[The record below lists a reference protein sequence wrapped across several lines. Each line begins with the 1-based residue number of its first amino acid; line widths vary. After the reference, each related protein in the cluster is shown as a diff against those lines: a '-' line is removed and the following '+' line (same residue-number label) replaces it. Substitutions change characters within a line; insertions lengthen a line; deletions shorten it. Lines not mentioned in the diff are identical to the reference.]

1 MSVSTRGSID
11 GRVRGGKGAPGRF
24 RPEPVPSTI
33 SRMDQTISAA
43 PAEDP
48 LYLPDQW
55 ALDPKVTYLNH
66 GAFGSVPR
74 PVLEERRRWQD
85 KIDANPMGFY
95 RRVMD
100 GAIDRSRLAIA
111 RFLGADDEG
120 VGLCLNAT
128 TGVAAALGSVRLA
141 PGDRILT
148 TDHIYG
154 PVLWAAEVAAQRAGA
169 EVDVAKVSLAGDDD
183 ETVNEILAAVTDD
196 TRLAVVDHIS
206 SSTAKLFPVEGIV
219 KALKERGVKVLIDA
233 AHAPG
238 AVDVKLDAL
247 GADYW
252 TGNLHKWA
260 SAPRGTAAI
269 YAAREL
275 REGFE
280 SVPISWR
287 RPEGFPHSFSK
298 IATEDVTGWLAA
310 PASLKFFETL
320 GWEAVR
326 KRNNALAQTGQ
337 QLIAAEIGVSASL
350 ESMPGGGTGGCYPIP
365 MRLLPVPGVAATRE
379 AAVAFTNRLA
389 IDYAIECPVDVWNG
403 QVLLRISAQ
412 LYNAIGDYERL
423 ATALKEILAG

>member
-1 MSVSTRGSID
+1 MG
-11 GRVRGGKGAPGRF
+11 PERF
-24 RPEPVPSTI
+24 RPAAGKSTI
-33 SRMDQTISAA
+33 RPMDRTISAA

-66 GAFGSVPR
+66 GALGSAPR

-85 KIDANPMGFY
+85 RIDANPMGFY

-100 GAIDRSRLAIA
+100 GEVDRARLATA

-128 TGVAAALGSVRLA
+128 TGVAAVLGSFMLA

-148 TDHIYG
+148 TDHVYG
-154 PVLWAAEVAAQRAGA
+154 PVLWAAQVAAQRAAA
-169 EVDVAKVSLAGDDD
+169 EVDVVNVPLAGDNE
-183 ETVNEILAAVTDD
+183 ETARAILAAVTED
-196 TRLAVVDHIS
+196 TRLAIIDHIS
-206 SSTAKLFPVEGIV
+206 SATAKLFPIEPLVRE
-219 KALKERGVKVLIDA
+219 LRTRGVKILIDA

-238 AVDVKLDAL
+238 AVDVNLEAL

-260 SAPRGTAAI
+260 CTPRGTAAI

-275 REGFE
+275 REGLE

-287 RPEGFPHSFSK
+287 RPEGFPHSFGK

-310 PASLKFFETL
+310 PAALKFFEEL

-326 KRNNALAQTGQ
+326 KRNNALAQAGQ
-337 QLIAAEIGVSASL
+337 HLVAAEIGVSAGL
-350 ESMPGGGTGGCYPIP
+350 ESMPGRVEDDYPIP
-365 MRLLPVPGVAATRE
+365 MRLLPVPGIAATRE
-379 AAVAFTNRLA
+379 AATAFTERLA
-389 IDYAIECPVDVWNG
+389 IDYAIECPVEAWNG
-403 QVLLRISAQ
+403 QVLLRVSAQ
-412 LYNAIGDYERL
+412 LYNGIADYERL
-423 ATALKEILAG
+423 AAALKDLLSR

>member
-1 MSVSTRGSID
+1 MAVRSPGKAAPQRAPWALPA
-11 GRVRGGKGAPGRF
+11 RGGPVYD
-24 RPEPVPSTI
+24 RP
-33 SRMDQTISAA
+33 MDRTISAV
-43 PAEDP
+43 PAQDP
-48 LYLPDQW
+48 LYLPDRW

-85 KIDANPMGFY
+85 LIDANPMGFY
-95 RRVMD
+95 RRVLD
-100 GAIDRSRLAIA
+100 SEIDRSRLAVA

-128 TGVAAALGSVRLA
+128 TGIAAVLGSIKLA

-154 PVLWAAEVAAQRAGA
+154 PVLWAAQVAAQRAGA
-169 EVDVAKVSLAGDDD
+169 EVDAVHVPLDGDDE
-183 ETVNEILAAVTDD
+183 ETVAVILAAVTDE
-196 TRLAVVDHIS
+196 TRLAIIDHIAS
-206 SSTAKLFPVEGIV
+206 ATAKLFPVERLV
-219 KALKERGVKVLIDA
+219 PELRARGVTVLIDA

-238 AVDVKLDAL
+238 SVEVNLQAL

-260 SAPRGTAAI
+260 CAPRGTAAI

-275 REGFE
+275 REDIE

-310 PASLKFFETL
+310 PAALTFFEEL
-320 GWEAVR
+320 GWDAVR
-326 KRNNALAQTGQ
+326 RRNNALAQAGQ
-337 QLIAAEIGVSASL
+337 HLLAAELGVSTRL
-350 ESMPGGGTGGCYPIP
+350 ESMPDRGEDGYPIP

-379 AAVAFTNRLA
+379 AAAAMTDRLA
-389 IDYAIECPVDVWNG
+389 IDYAIECPVEAWNG
-403 QVLLRISAQ
+403 QTLLRISAQ
-412 LYNAIGDYERL
+412 LYNGIADYERL
-423 ATALKEILAG
+423 AVALKDLLAR

>member
-1 MSVSTRGSID
+1 MAVCAT
-11 GRVRGGKGAPGRF
+11 GKAPPDRF
-24 RPEPVPSTI
+24 RPAAVPSTI
-33 SRMDQTISAA
+33 GRMDRTISAA
-43 PAEDP
+43 TAEDP

-55 ALDPKVTYLNH
+55 ILDPKVTYLNH

-74 PVLEERRRWQD
+74 PVLAERRRWQEQ
-85 KIDANPMGFY
+85 IDANPMGFY

-100 GAIDRSRLAIA
+100 GAIDRSRLAAA

-128 TGVAAALGSVRLA
+128 TGVTAVLGSFKLA

-154 PVLWAAEVAAQRAGA
+154 PVLWAAQVAAQRAGA

-183 ETVNEILAAVTDD
+183 ETAEAILAAVTDD
-196 TRLAVVDHIS
+196 TRLAIIDHIS
-206 SSTAKLFPVEGIV
+206 SSTAKLFPVESLV

-238 AVDVKLDAL
+238 AVDVNLDAL

-260 SAPRGTAAI
+260 CAPRGTAAV

-275 REGFE
+275 REGLE

-298 IATEDVTGWLAA
+298 IATADVTGWLAA
-310 PASLKFFETL
+310 PAAFAFFEEL

-326 KRNNALAQTGQ
+326 ERNNALAQVGQ
-337 QLIAAEIGVSASL
+337 RLIAAEIGVSAEL
-350 ESMPGGGTGGCYPIP
+350 ESMPGRGEEGCYPIP
-365 MRLLPVPGVAATRE
+365 MRLLPLPGVAATRE
-379 AAVAFTNRLA
+379 AAVAFTDRLA

-403 QVLLRISAQ
+403 QVLLRVSAQ
-412 LYNAIGDYERL
+412 LYNAIADYERL
-423 ATALKEILAG
+423 AAALKEILSQ